1 MRIDRLMVDANWGRS
16 TTTVRTFC
24 RQSPFAASVLPSHG
38 AGIGAS
44 SSPIAEKGARGDKLG
59 LHWRISQMSAG
70 QRSVRYDTNY
80 WKSFVAA
87 RLRMGV
93 GAPETITLHQGDH
106 ELLLQHLTSEF
117 PVRTEARGRV
127 VDEWKSAGKENHW
140 LDGLV
145 GSAVAASIAGVQP
158 TATEAGGRQRK
169 KVTIPTSATGK
180 KVIQLKRLQ

>member
-1 MRIDRLMVDANWGRS
+1 
-16 TTTVRTFC
+16 
-24 RQSPFAASVLPSHG
+24 
-38 AGIGAS
+38 
-44 SSPIAEKGARGDKLG
+44 
-59 LHWRISQMSAG
+59 MSAG
-70 QRSVRYDTNY
+70 QRSVRYDTNF

-145 GSAVAASIAGVQP
+145 GAAVAASVAGVQP
-158 TATEAGGRQRK
+158 TATEAGGRQRRK
-169 KVTIPTSATGK
+169 ISIPKAANGRK
-180 KVIQLKRLQ
+180 IIQVKRLGA